1 MAVNPTA
8 FYTPTFY
15 GRAPVPAHKAVAK
28 DAPEAEQKTE
38 AAKTDA
44 KEAKAKTPADKDK
57 KFSFWDLLDVI
68 NPLQHIPIVNSVYRA
83 VTGDEIGS
91 FARVA
96 GGAIFGGPLGAAI
109 GGVNAI
115 VAQETGRDIG
125 ELAMNKVGFGKKE
138 AVQVADKAVPKD
150 IPVIEVH
157 PMVKFTYTDENLKD
171 QIVWDKPAQLVKKL
185 AEAAPTMPPAKP
197 LETLPEIKGMND
209 ADKRRI
215 PDMMMSAL
223 QKYQEMQSMEDE
235 PSLDAKS

>member
-15 GRAPVPAHKAVAK
+15 GRAPVPAHKAVSK
-28 DAPEAEQKTE
+28 DAPAEQKTE
-38 AAKTDA
+38 NAKADP
-44 KEAKAKTPADKDK
+44 KEAKAKQPADKDK
-57 KFSFWDLLDVI
+57 KFSFWDLVDII

-83 VTGDEIGS
+83 VTGDEIGG

-96 GGAIFGGPLGAAI
+96 GGAIFGGPVGAAM

-125 ELAMNKVGFGKKE
+125 ELAMNKVGFGKKDE
-138 AVQVADKAVPKD
+138 VQVANKPVPKN
-150 IPVIEVH
+150 IPVIEVR
-157 PMVKFTYTDENLKD
+157 PMVKFAYTDENLKD
-171 QIVWDKPAQLVKKL
+171 KIVWDKPKAAVKKL
-185 AEAAPTMPPAKP
+185 AEASPTMPPAKP
-197 LETLPEIKGMND
+197 LDTLPEIKGMND

-223 QKYQEMQSMEDE
+223 QKYQEMQSMD
-235 PSLDAKS
+235 DAGLIKPKA

>member
-15 GRAPVPAHKAVAK
+15 GRMPVPAHKAVSKHAS
-28 DAPEAEQKTE
+28 EAEQKSE
-38 AAKTDA
+38 AARPDA
-44 KEAKAKTPADKDK
+44 KEAKIPAAKDK
-57 KFSFWDLLDVI
+57 KFSFRDLLDII
-68 NPLQHIPIVNSVYRA
+68 NPLQHIPFVNSVYRA

-96 GGAIFGGPLGAAI
+96 GGAIFGGPLGAAM

-125 ELAMNKVGFGKKE
+125 DLAMNKIGIGKKE
-138 AVQVADKAVPKD
+138 AVQVADRPVPKD
-150 IPVIEVH
+150 IPVIEVR
-157 PMVKFTYTDENLKD
+157 PLVKFAYTDENLKD
-171 QIVWDKPAQLVKKL
+171 KIVWDKPAQLVKKL

-197 LETLPEIKGMND
+197 LETLPEIKGMNA
-209 ADKRRI
+209 ADKQRI

-223 QKYQEMQSMEDE
+223 QKYQEMQSTD
-235 PSLDAKS
+235 DAGLIKPKG